1 MNRYLVTEPDGTGQ
15 LPVRDSDDGP
25 LNHHLMSAAWAALHG
40 GYRGNKY
47 EGPGKESA
55 IAKLKALYKSEG
67 LPLPSEASSESGVAS
82 GERTR
87 FAIRDSQFAWLLAG
101 LGKPIEITGKATH
114 EIPICVT
121 GTWVKNDHKFSITA
135 EDLASMV
142 SNFDKRKNSQVVIDY
157 EHASE
162 QPDVAKGGPIPAAGW
177 IHSLRMAN
185 GESRI
190 AKGSDL
196 FATPD
201 SLLATVEWT
210 PKAAELIGGGQYR
223 FFSPA
228 IDWSFLDKETGHSQ
242 GATLTSGA
250 LTNHPFLEELPPITL
265 TESGVVLADVSTGYL
280 DAPTSKVSV
289 AYPSLHPSPLPK
301 GEGAR
306 PEGGRVTGEF
316 NGGKMATKKLSMKC
330 AEDGAHQV
338 FDGDDMLG
346 EVPHEHLVKY
356 CQTHLADDLGIPADG
371 TPPAKG
377 QAGIPGHQKMSE
389 LLKDS
394 GFRIQDSGSADPAS
408 ESAVLEQIK
417 TGLKLAATHQ
427 LVEQREASRNLLL
440 TECLQPCHPERS
452 EGSAF
457 AFNTEKAKQLLRDSK
472 ISAADLLDAIEAKG
486 LLDDAVAKGKV
497 LPKDRAFFFEI
508 AFNNP
513 KKFTDYITGAVPVVT
528 FGSAGIGSTEN
539 VPVDQEVDIET
550 KKLMSERKIGYGRA
564 MKEVFKSN
572 PQLEERYRQAHR
584 AQPKDNTDL
593 ADRSA
598 GITQ

>member
-1 MNRYLVTEPDGTGQ
+1 MSRYLVAEPDGTGH

-25 LNHHLMSAAWAALHG
+25 LNHHLMGAAWAALHG
-40 GYRGNKY
+40 GYRGNTY
-47 EGPGKESA
+47 EGPGKAEA
-55 IAKLKALYKSEG
+55 IAKLKGLYKSEG
-67 LPLPSEASSESGVAS
+67 MPLPTEVSRESGVRSPES
-82 GERTR
+82 GGRI
-87 FAIRDSQFAWLLAG
+87 AVLLAG
-101 LGKPIEITGKATH
+101 LGKPLAELVSKATH
-114 EIPICVT
+114 EIPICVA
-121 GTWVKNDHKFSITA
+121 GTWVKGGHKFSITT
-135 EDLASMV
+135 EDLADMV

-177 IHSLRMAN
+177 IHTLKVDSRQQTGN
-185 GESRI
+185 GDGLPST
-190 AKGSDL
+190 AYY
-196 FATPD
+196 
-201 SLLATVEWT
+201 LLASVEWT
-210 PKAAELIGGGQYR
+210 PRAAEMIGSGQYR

-250 LTNHPFLEELPPITL
+250 LTNHPFLEELPPISL
-265 TESGVVLADVSTGYL
+265 TEAGVLLADVSTGYL
-280 DAPTSKVSV
+280 DVPIKQVSV
-289 AYPSLHPSPLPK
+289 AYGAK
-301 GEGAR
+301 GA
-306 PEGGRVTGEF
+306 
-316 NGGKMATKKLSMKC
+316 KMAKKLSMKC

-371 TPPAKG
+371 APPAKG

-394 GFRIQDSGSADPAS
+394 GFKIQDSGSADSAC

-457 AFNTEKAKQLLRDSK
+457 GFNTEKAKQLLRDNK
-472 ISAADLLDAIEAKG
+472 ISPADLLDAIEAKG

-508 AFNNP
+508 AFNTP
-513 KKFTDYITGAVPVVT
+513 QKFTDYIAGAVPVVALASV
-528 FGSAGIGSTEN
+528 GLGSTEN
-539 VPVDQEVDIET
+539 IPVDKEVDMET
-550 KKLMSERKIGYGRA
+550 KKLMSDKKLSYGKA

-572 PQLEERYRQAHR
+572 PQLEERYREAHR

-593 ADRSA
+593 PDRSA

>member
-1 MNRYLVTEPDGTGQ
+1 MSKYLVTDEDGNGH
-15 LPVRDSDDGP
+15 LPVRDWDNGP
-25 LNHHLMSAAWAALHG
+25 LNHHLMGAAWAELRG

-47 EGPGKESA
+47 QGPNKAEA
-55 IAKLKALYKSEG
+55 IAKLKALYNSEG
-67 LPLPSEASSESGVAS
+67 LPLPSESASDLRFAN
-82 GERTR
+82 GELRLPTR
-87 FAIRDSQFAWLLAG
+87 FAFVLDG
-101 LGKPIEITGKATH
+101 LGRSIANRQSPIGDLY

-121 GTWVKNDHKFSITA
+121 GTWVKSSHKFSITP
-135 EDLASMV
+135 EDLSAMV
-142 SNFDKRKNSQVVIDY
+142 RNFDKRKNSQVVVDY

-162 QPDVAKGGPIPAAGW
+162 QPEVSKGGPIPAAGW
-177 IHSLRMAN
+177 IHALRVETRTSKLETGNSGDAPVSNFQFPVSLYA
-185 GESRI
+185 S
-190 AKGSDL
+190 
-196 FATPD
+196 
-201 SLLATVEWT
+201 VEWT
-210 PKAAELIGGGQYR
+210 PEAVKLISGGQYR

-250 LTNHPFLEELPPITL
+250 LTNHPFLEELPPISL
-265 TESGVVLADVSTGYL
+265 TEAGVLLADVSTGYL
-280 DAPTSKVSV
+280 DVPIKQVSV
-289 AYPSLHPSPLPK
+289 AYGAK
-301 GEGAR
+301 GA
-306 PEGGRVTGEF
+306 
-316 NGGKMATKKLSMKC
+316 KMAKKLSIKC

-371 TPPAKG
+371 APPAKG

-394 GFRIQDSGSADPAS
+394 GFRIQDSGSADSAS

-457 AFNTEKAKQLLRDSK
+457 AFNTEKAKQLLRDNK
-472 ISAADLLDAIEAKG
+472 ISAADLLDAIEAKS

-513 KKFTDYITGAVPVVT
+513 KKFTDYIAGAVPVVT

-539 VPVDQEVDIET
+539 VPVDQEIDIET
-550 KKLMSERKIGYGRA
+550 RKLMSDRKLSYGKA
-564 MKEVFKSN
+564 MKEVLKSN
-572 PQLEERYRQAHR
+572 PQLEERYREAHR

-593 ADRSA
+593 PDRSA